1 MSATLLRRA
10 ATSTFAVLAL
20 LLALAIPATPAA
32 AAAGKIMG
40 KVGDSVT
47 LAPIQNVDV
56 YLGIPG
62 NFVWAHSAV
71 DGSFTI
77 DLDAVSAQDHGL
89 WEIYFVKAGYVTSKT
104 NKFQSNGGYTFG
116 QDPANVPAVFP
127 FVKQLVGP
135 RSSCTDPGT
144 GKPSPPAPTST
155 GYLPNITT
163 RPRGPNASLHPFI

>member
-1 MSATLLRRA
+1 MNSTLLRRA
-10 ATSTFAVLAL
+10 VTATLVTLAML
-20 LLALAIPATPAA
+20 LTLVVPATPAA

-47 LAPIQNVDV
+47 LAPIALVDV

-62 NFVWAHSAV
+62 NFVWARTAA

-89 WEIYFVKAGYVTSKT
+89 WEIYFVKPGYVTPVKT
-104 NKFQSNGGYTFG
+104 NKFVSNGGYTFG

-127 FVKQLVGP
+127 LVKQLVGP
-135 RSSCTDPGT
+135 RSSCT
-144 GKPSPPAPTST
+144 
-155 GYLPNITT
+155 
-163 RPRGPNASLHPFI
+163 